1 MVNGERGTLSVYR
14 FTYVVNVDKKSTEL
28 VNPAK
33 AGQVFYFCLLLIHCF
48 IDSTNLW
55 ILLKPDMLSLLQW
68 IIYFLFSYSPFYWKS
83 ELFTLPPLIP
93 PARGEIFIV

>member
-33 AGQVFYFCLLLIHCF
+33 AG
-48 IDSTNLW
+48 
-55 ILLKPDMLSLLQW
+55 
-68 IIYFLFSYSPFYWKS
+68 
-83 ELFTLPPLIP
+83 
-93 PARGEIFIV
+93 

>member
-48 IDSTNLW
+48 IDSTNL
-55 ILLKPDMLSLLQW
+55 
-68 IIYFLFSYSPFYWKS
+68 
-83 ELFTLPPLIP
+83 
-93 PARGEIFIV
+93 